1 MPELIDISRPLA
13 SSTAHWPG
21 DTPFG
26 FDLPVRREAG
36 SGINVGAFTASTHFG
51 THVDAPFHFT
61 DSTETIDRIDLEVCY
76 GDAAVV
82 DVRGH
87 SLIGPELLPDTLL
100 KRVLLRTDSW
110 LSSGAFP
117 ISIPTLSVEAVLKLS
132 AQRVTLLG
140 VDVPSVDQLDSKD
153 LPIHHA
159 LHQAG
164 ITILESLFLA
174 DVMPGNYV
182 LAAFPLLIRG
192 GDAAP
197 ARAVLIKQGPIRS
210 TAD

>member
-1 MPELIDISRPLA
+1 MPELIDISRPLS

-36 SGINVGAFTASTHFG
+36 SGINVGAFTSSTHFG
-51 THVDAPFHFT
+51 THLDAPFHFT
-61 DSTETIDRIDLEVCY
+61 DSSETIDQLDLSVCY
-76 GDAAVV
+76 GDALVI

-87 SLIGPELLPDTLL
+87 TLLGAELLPDTMP
-100 KRVLLRTDSW
+100 KRVLLRTDAW
-110 LSSGAFP
+110 LSSAAFP
-117 ISIPTLSVEAVLKLS
+117 VAIPTLSLDAVRKL
-132 AQRVTLLG
+132 AAHNVGLLG
-140 VDVPSVDQLDSKD
+140 VDIPSVDQLDSKD

-159 LHQAG
+159 LYRAG

-174 DVMPGNYV
+174 DVTPGSYL
-182 LAAFPLLIRG
+182 LAAFPLLISG

-197 ARAVLIKQGPIRS
+197 ARAVLIKEPGARI
-210 TAD
+210 

>member
-1 MPELIDISRPLA
+1 MPEFIDISRPLS
-13 SSTAHWPG
+13 SSTAAWPG
-21 DTPFG
+21 DTPFNFG
-26 FDLPVRREAG
+26 LSIRREAG

-51 THVDAPFHFT
+51 THLDAPFHFT
-61 DSTETIDRIDLEVCY
+61 DSTETIDQIDLEVCY
-76 GDAAVV
+76 GDAAVI

-87 SLIGPELLPDTLL
+87 SLIGPELLPDTLP

-117 ISIPTLSVEAVLKLS
+117 ISIPTLSIETVSKLS
-132 AQRVTLLG
+132 ANRVTLLG
-140 VDVPSVDQLDSKD
+140 VDVPSVDQLDSND

-159 LHQAG
+159 LYRAG

-174 DVMPGNYV
+174 DVTSGNYL
-182 LAAFPLLIRG
+182 LAAFPLLISG

-197 ARAVLIKQGPIRS
+197 ARAVLIKGARS
-210 TAD
+210 